1 MRLLSKIAR
10 QIRFAFAETLD
21 GYENPELVEVI
32 FQKTKVFRPTE
43 TWTEIDGA
51 RTVLDFG
58 GGCGIHYKMMQS
70 PSVRWAVVETPAMAD
85 RASEIATENLRFF
98 SSISDAAAWLGV
110 IDVMHSSGALQ
121 YARDPV
127 GALRELCS
135 LDAKVM
141 LWKRV
146 ALSDKPE
153 TESRRTENIFLRI
166 AARTI
171 SVSSL
176 DNPDDAVKSA
186 RNYRST
192 GISGAPRQG
201 DHMGALTSKIGTKRT
216 TSKTKHSRLA
226 SLSHPGATSPASVV
240 LRRGSSTIYVG
251 DQYRRLF
258 LRSAKPLVV
267 QLVTRTPFK
276 IVPKTENDR
285 R

>member
-70 PSVRWAVVETPAMAD
+70 PSVLWAVVETPAMAE
-85 RASEIATENLRFF
+85 RASEIATDKLRFF

-135 LDAKVM
+135 LNAKVM

-153 TESRRTENIFLRI
+153 TETQ
-166 AARTI
+166 
-171 SVSSL
+171 SSL
-176 DNPDDAVKSA
+176 LIHNGPGEIRGVKNKSVTYPLARIPESLFLSCHARYRVEMHREYILEDRRADDF
-186 RNYRST
+186 RF
-192 GISGAPRQG
+192 
-201 DHMGALTSKIGTKRT
+201 
-216 TSKTKHSRLA
+216 
-226 SLSHPGATSPASVV
+226 V
-240 LRRGSSTIYVG
+240 LRQS
-251 DQYRRLF
+251 
-258 LRSAKPLVV
+258 
-267 QLVTRTPFK
+267 
-276 IVPKTENDR
+276 
-285 R
+285 